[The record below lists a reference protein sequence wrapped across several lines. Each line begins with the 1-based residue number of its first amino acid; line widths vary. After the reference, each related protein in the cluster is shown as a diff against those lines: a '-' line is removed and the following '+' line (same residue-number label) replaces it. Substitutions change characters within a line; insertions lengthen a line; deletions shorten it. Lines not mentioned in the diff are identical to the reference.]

1 MQHFNHVIKPSND
14 IKSFYEIDYLAAM
27 GEPGGGRNEVDPRF
41 ISMFSVYNVTFPSS
55 ETLNYIYTSI
65 LSGHL
70 QTFPEEVQSIANGLV
85 QLMLELYEVILQQ
98 LFIMIKYQQHMMLF
112 RQLEKNYYQRRPN
125 SITFS
130 TCVTFRGSWLV
141 CFRVI
146 LTSIQA

>member
-1 MQHFNHVIKPSND
+1 
-14 IKSFYEIDYLAAM
+14 M

-85 QLMLELYEVILQQ
+85 QLMLELYEVIL
-98 LFIMIKYQQHMMLF
+98 
-112 RQLEKNYYQRRPN
+112 
-125 SITFS
+125 
-130 TCVTFRGSWLV
+130 
-141 CFRVI
+141 
-146 LTSIQA
+146 

>member
-1 MQHFNHVIKPSND
+1 MQRFNHVSA
-14 IKSFYEIDYLAAM
+14 SFYEIDYLAAM

-70 QTFPEEVQSIANGLV
+70 QTFSEEVQSIANGLV
-85 QLMLELYEVILQQ
+85 QLMLELYEVTVVLQQ
-98 LFIMIKYQQHMMLF
+98 LFIISIKYQQHMTLF
-112 RQLEKNYYQRRPN
+112 RQLEKNYYQRHPS

-130 TCVTFRGSWLV
+130 TCVTFRGSRLV
-141 CFRVI
+141 SFRVI
-146 LTSIQA
+146 LPSIQA